1 MGVGVVVRS
10 CYFLARRW
18 GWGWGWVFTSLL
30 LPASRPGSAAA
41 PPPSGGGGGGGV
53 SFGRGTNDAFYGRMY
68 ESRRAS
74 LGALAFELAS
84 AARSSNPSTH
94 VAVKTRLPRPVRA
107 HRPPRRRIRRL
118 WSVTDQEEGGAQG
131 TRRLHV
137 PGMQAGAS
145 AASGTPTPTC
155 STSSA
160 SSTSSTTSGGGGA
173 AAAAAAAATGGG
185 GAAAACRSSAAAA
198 ATHAA
203 GRIAG
208 RIECRPGC
216 ARGGPPPPALSA
228 GGGAAAL

>member
-1 MGVGVVVRS
+1 M
-10 CYFLARRW
+10 
-18 GWGWGWVFTSLL
+18 FTSLL
-30 LPASRPGSAAA
+30 LPERGEEQMTPFMDESTRAA
-41 PPPSGGGGGGGV
+41 GHM
-53 SFGRGTNDAFYGRMY
+53 R
-68 ESRRAS
+68 
-74 LGALAFELAS
+74 
-84 AARSSNPSTH
+84 AARPRSCFHQIGRKSHGAPRPHQSHPSTH

-107 HRPPRRRIRRL
+107 LRPPRRRIRRL
-118 WSVTDQEEGGAQG
+118 GSRTDQEEGGAQG

-145 AASGTPTPTC
+145 AAASGTPTC

-160 SSTSSTTSGGGGA
+160 SSTSSTSSGGGGGG
-173 AAAAAAAATGGG
+173 AAAAAAATGGG
-185 GAAAACRSSAAAA
+185 GAAAACQSPAAAA